1 MPQKKRFVEPQLHE
15 AARLAT
21 LTLIS
26 DGGDADNTG
35 DGDGNTF

>member
-26 DGGDADNTG
+26 DGGDNAGDADG
-35 DGDGNTF
+35 QIG